1 MKLKYLSDDWQYI
14 KAGLKDAYH
23 IVYYIPRN
31 QSLTDWSKRY
41 LYVKKK

>member
-31 QSLTDWSKRY
+31 QSLTDWSKK
-41 LYVKKK
+41 VSVCKKK